1 MTACNFIA
9 GAYPIPGGKQRELC
23 YSNRYGDHHTGTEL
37 VKASN
42 RQRALTTR
50 RSSFTLPGVIANE
63 GDKAAE
69 RFFTFFTDQIPN
81 ANTRTAYYRNVMR
94 FFAWT
99 DKKRLSLDAIR
110 SYHVSGYLAEL
121 TLTGKE
127 TRASTPTVKQHLAS
141 LRMLFDWLITGQV
154 IDANPAAAVRAAK
167 HVVKKG
173 KTPVLKADEARELLD
188 SIPLKIGPEPKEGEE
203 DNRPPSLIGLRDRAL
218 IAVMVFSFA
227 RITAALGM
235 KVEDCY
241 TEGRRAWFR
250 LHEKGGKRHE
260 VPAHHNAEDYLD
272 AYIAAAGIV
281 GEKKTPL
288 FRSIDRH
295 RRLTDRPMHRIDAWR
310 MIKRRAKAIGLPE
323 EICNHTFRATG
334 ITAYLENGGT
344 IEHAQQIANH
354 ESPKTTKLYDRTSDQ
369 ITLDEVEKIVI

>member
-1 MTACNFIA
+1 
-9 GAYPIPGGKQRELC
+9 
-23 YSNRYGDHHTGTEL
+23 
-37 VKASN
+37 
-42 RQRALTTR
+42 
-50 RSSFTLPGVIANE
+50 
-63 GDKAAE
+63 
-69 RFFTFFTDQIPN
+69 
-81 ANTRTAYYRNVMR
+81 MR

-99 DKKRLSLDAIR
+99 HAKGLSLPAIK
-110 SYHVSGYLAEL
+110 SYHVSGLPGRAHADRQGN
-121 TLTGKE
+121 T
-127 TRASTPTVKQHLAS
+127 ASTPTVKQHLAS
-141 LRMLFDWLITGQV
+141 LRMLFDWLITGQ
-154 IDANPAAAVRAAK
+154 IIEANPAAAVRAAK

-227 RITAALGM
+227 RVTAALGM
-235 KVEDCY
+235 KVEDYY

-272 AYIAAAGIV
+272 AYIAAAGIA

-310 MIKRRAKAIGLPE
+310 MIKRRAQAIGLPE
-323 EICNHTFRATG
+323 DICNHTFRATG
-334 ITAYLENGGT
+334 ITAYLRKRRHHRARPADRQPRIT
-344 IEHAQQIANH
+344 RRPP
-354 ESPKTTKLYDRTSDQ
+354 SSTTAPATRSRSMRSSGL
-369 ITLDEVEKIVI
+369 

>member
-1 MTACNFIA
+1 MTSWLVLKSAHEWLVLKR
-9 GAYPIPGGKQRELC
+9 PV
-23 YSNRYGDHHTGTEL
+23 TTE
-37 VKASN
+37 
-42 RQRALTTR
+42 
-50 RSSFTLPGVIANE
+50 
-63 GDKAAE
+63 
-69 RFFTFFTDQIPN
+69 
-81 ANTRTAYYRNVMR
+81 
-94 FFAWT
+94 
-99 DKKRLSLDAIR
+99 KKRLSLDGIK

-154 IDANPAAAVRAAK
+154 IGANPAAAVRAAK

-173 KTPVLKADEARELLD
+173 KTRVLKADEARELLD

-203 DNRPPSLIGLRDRAL
+203 DKRPPSLVGLRDRAL

-227 RITAALGM
+227 RVTAALGM
-235 KVEDCY
+235 KVEDYY

-260 VPAHHNAEDYLD
+260 VPAHHNVEDYLD
-272 AYIAAAGIV
+272 AYIEAAGIV

-354 ESPKTTKLYDRTSDQ
+354 ESPKTTELYDRTSDQ
-369 ITLDEVEKIVI
+369 IDLDEIEKIQI